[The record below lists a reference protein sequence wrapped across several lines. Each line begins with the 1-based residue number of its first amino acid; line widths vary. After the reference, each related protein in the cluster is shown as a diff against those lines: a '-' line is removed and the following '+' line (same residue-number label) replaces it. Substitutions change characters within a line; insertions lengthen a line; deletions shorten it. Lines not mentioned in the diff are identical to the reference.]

1 MSFDDIKDWQGT
13 AENLSEELQRQIEQ
27 LNLPVKPAA
36 VRTIRSWRG
45 KKLLSQPKGK
55 KFGFRQIL
63 EGLAILQFLKKGWTL
78 KAIAEV
84 LSSLND
90 EELER
95 QILTI
100 RDGENSEQ
108 PDHHQQLSLFS
119 TQQSKSNL
127 TLAEEAVILLAQGI
141 LRQYDRI
148 LTGREIVR
156 QDDKLPP
163 ELHSAMCKLGRVYIE
178 EGKCDRAAS
187 VHDLLERS
195 RYSFDA
201 DNKWDLNIFRHSEF
215 RFGGVELIYP
225 DLRVPT
231 KECAEIAKSSG
242 GFGEDQVIE
251 DRLYKSI
258 KTATESLGRK
268 KQHQAYTAIRELIGR
283 RSLIKEREL
292 LDYLEEKDLTPRQEA
307 VLEFFD
313 SIPEVWLINGRA
325 NRCAHCNTLMRP
337 HHNRDRYREGYCPIY
352 QCNSKYPAQ
361 VGEKLNPEEG
371 RLLVAKPQILAYWTA
386 PAIDELAIFDEAQR
400 KGLPVELYPE
410 SDLCDVA
417 IGDRNLDSSFKSGN
431 PPNGLSRN
439 IGIDAKSYRSPVLLA
454 LKLNRSIGGLIN
466 YKTRIIAITDEL
478 IEDYP
483 DYFSTL
489 RSLLDEKKE
498 TKSLQVMSVSSVIEN
513 IREGIYAS

>member
-13 AENLSEELQRQIEQ
+13 AENLSEELQHKIEQ
-27 LNLPVKPAA
+27 LNLSVESPA
-36 VRTIRSWRG
+36 VRTVRSWRG

-63 EGLAILQFLKKGWTL
+63 EGLAILLFLNKGWTL

-95 QILTI
+95 QILTM
-100 RDGENSEQ
+100 RDGDNSKKSAR
-108 PDHHQQLSLFS
+108 HQQLSLFLS
-119 TQQSKSNL
+119 QQNKSNL
-127 TLAEEAVILLAQGI
+127 TLAEDAVILLSQGI
-141 LRQYDRI
+141 LRQYDRV

-156 QDDKLPP
+156 QDDMLPP
-163 ELHSAMCKLGRVYIE
+163 ELHSAMCKLGRLYIE
-178 EGKCDRAAS
+178 EGKCDRTACI
-187 VHDLLERS
+187 HDVLERS
-195 RYSFDA
+195 RSSFDTY
-201 DNKWDLNIFRHSEF
+201 NKWDLNIFRHSEF
-215 RFGGVELIYP
+215 RFGNVQLIDP

-242 GFGEDQVIE
+242 GFGEDQVVE

-258 KTATESLGRK
+258 KTATESLGK

-292 LDYLEEKDLTPRQEA
+292 LDYLEEKDLTPKQEKI
-307 VLEFFD
+307 LEFFD
-313 SIPEVWLINGRA
+313 SVPEVWLINGNA

-337 HHNRDRYREGYCPIY
+337 HPNRDRYLEGYCPIY
-352 QCNSKYPAQ
+352 QCNSKYPPQ
-361 VGEKLNPEEG
+361 VGERLNPEDG
-371 RLLVAKPQILAYWTA
+371 RLLVAKPQILAYWTV
-386 PAIDELAIFDEAQR
+386 PAIDELAIFDEAINNDLDA
-400 KGLPVELYPE
+400 KLYPE
-410 SDLCDVA
+410 SDLCDVS

-454 LKLNRSIGGLIN
+454 LKLNRGIGGLIN
-466 YKTRIIAITDEL
+466 YKTRIVAITDEL
-478 IEDYP
+478 IEDCPGYL
-483 DYFSTL
+483 STL
-489 RSLLDEKKE
+489 RSLLDEKKD
-498 TKSLQVMSVSSVIEN
+498 TKSLQIMSVSSVIEN
-513 IREGIYAS
+513 IQEGIYAS

>member
-1 MSFDDIKDWQGT
+1 MDFDNIKDWQGT
-13 AENLSEELQRQIEQ
+13 ADDLSEELQRQIKQ
-27 LNLPVKPAA
+27 LNLSVESPA

-78 KAIAEV
+78 VAIAEV
-84 LSSLND
+84 LSSLNNK
-90 EELER
+90 ELER

-100 RDGENSEQ
+100 GDGKNLEKSNL
-108 PDHHQQLSLFS
+108 HQQLSLFP
-119 TQQSKSNL
+119 TQQNKSNL
-127 TLAEEAVILLAQGI
+127 TLAEDAVILLAQGI

-156 QDDKLPP
+156 QDNKLPP
-163 ELHSAMCKLGRVYIE
+163 ELHSAMCKLGRLYLE
-178 EGKCDRAAS
+178 EGKCDRAAC
-187 VHDLLERS
+187 VHDVLERS
-195 RYSFDA
+195 RYSLDHEQWGLTAFQ
-201 DNKWDLNIFRHSEF
+201 
-215 RFGGVELIYP
+215 ELDTGNVKLIDP

-231 KECAEIAKSSG
+231 VDCREIANKSGS
-242 GFGEDQVIE
+242 FGEDNVVE
-251 DRLYKSI
+251 ARLYKSI
-258 KTATESLGRK
+258 ITATESLGKK
-268 KQHQAYTAIRELIGR
+268 KQHQAYTAIRELLGR
-283 RSLIKEREL
+283 RSLIREREL
-292 LDYLEEKDLTPRQEA
+292 LDYLEEKDLTPRQEK

-313 SIPEVWLINGRA
+313 PVSEVWLINGHA
-325 NRCAHCNTLMRP
+325 HRCAHCNTLMRP
-337 HHNRDRYREGYCPIY
+337 HSNRYPDGYCPIH
-352 QCNSKYPAQ
+352 QCNSKYPPQ
-361 VGEKLNPEEG
+361 VGERLNTKDG

-386 PAIDELAIFDEAQR
+386 PAIDELAIFDEAINND
-400 KGLPVELYPE
+400 LDAELYPE

-466 YKTRIIAITDEL
+466 YKTRIVAITDEL
-478 IEDYP
+478 IEDCP
-483 DYFSTL
+483 GYFSTL

-513 IREGIYAS
+513 IQEEIYES